1 LSYFISFIIILLL
14 ITLYIIYNGIIIL
27 CDFMVKVRS
36 PASAT
41 VINAISMGK
50 GSAFAIGLYITADVN
65 ILDEKTDKDL
75 KVISESLDNP
85 DMDTSLMDLC
95 AEMVYEK
102 LSEHDKFNLKNIV
115 LSIKTKSD
123 IPPGSGLSSS
133 SAASNSVVYAT
144 LLTLLDEAGLSRE
157 DVEFSDEDIVNMAI
171 DASLD
176 ARVTITGSFDDA
188 TASYFG
194 GVVVTDN
201 RKREFLLKEKME
213 EHPILVYMPNF
224 YSKSGDSNPDRM
236 KLLSSLVE
244 TAFEFAKQKN
254 YFKALNLNGLIYSAT
269 LGFDSKIAVDA
280 LEAGALAS
288 GLSGTGSSFVAIVSD
303 DSIDEVK
310 ETWSKYEGRVLET
323 CVDNRGCQLL

>member
-1 LSYFISFIIILLL
+1 MKK
-14 ITLYIIYNGIIIL
+14 T
-27 CDFMVKVRS
+27 VRS
-36 PASAT
+36 PGSAT
-41 VINAISMGK
+41 IINAIATGF
-50 GSAFAIGLYITADVN
+50 GSAFGIGLDIICDAKST
-65 ILDEKTDKDL
+65 
-75 KVISESLDNP
+75 SESITCSNDVGA
-85 DMDTSLMDLC
+85 DDKLMKLCVEKVFNHYDINDSDFGIDL
-95 AEMVYEK
+95 
-102 LSEHDKFNLKNIV
+102 
-115 LSIKTKSD
+115 KTKSSL
-123 IPPGSGLSSS
+123 PMASGLSSS
-133 SAASNSVVYAT
+133 SALSNAIVKAVSSIVS
-144 LLTLLDEAGLSRE
+144 E
-157 DVEFSDEDIVNMAI
+157 EFNLKPLNDMEIINMAI

-176 ARVTITGSFDDA
+176 AGVTITGSFDDA